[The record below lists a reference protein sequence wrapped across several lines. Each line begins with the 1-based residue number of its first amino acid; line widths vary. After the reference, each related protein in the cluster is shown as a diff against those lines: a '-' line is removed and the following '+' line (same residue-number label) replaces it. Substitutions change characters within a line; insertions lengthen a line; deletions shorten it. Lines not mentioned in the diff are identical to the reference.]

1 MKEKIKQSIKWIFL
15 GRQFQF
21 VLSMVFQLL
30 IMRLLSPKIYGV
42 YALAISSLGFVA
54 MFVSFGFSHSIIQF
68 QNIKSIEKNVLAVTI
83 LQSCA
88 YICLTLPAVFI
99 VRSIYGGQVARV
111 YLYLILA
118 HAVTFISLVFQFAI
132 ERDLDFKKTEIVL
145 AIAKL
150 LSVLTVLGMAWY
162 GFGVYSLVAGF
173 YVKVVMELMIFFKY
187 SNWRYG
193 IGWDREVIRPIV
205 IYASKRFLA
214 RGCGVMMSYLD
225 KLILGLVVPVAYVG
239 AYERAH
245 FIISS
250 VLGLVGQVNARFA
263 YSLLNRIK
271 HDLRKTISLINK
283 GLFINLTLAAVFSL
297 ISLFCLKDLIILFL
311 GDKWVVTAR
320 LIPYFSVYLMG
331 IIPAIFVRQ
340 VFYAAKD
347 PLHIVW
353 GRLMEIA
360 FFILMALLL
369 YKIGKLNNQTMAL
382 NLGVSIAIGAGFL
395 VIVLIR
401 DSLLKFITVI
411 KPILIAA
418 SSAAVG
424 LILTATTDMSP
435 LVNMIII
442 AATYGLL
449 LWKFCLPDFL
459 WFKSYW
465 LE

>member
-30 IMRLLSPKIYGV
+30 IMRLLSPEIYGV
-42 YALAISSLGFVA
+42 YALAVSSLGFVA

-68 QNIKSIEKNVLAVTI
+68 QNIKNIEKNVLAITI

-99 VRSIYGGQVARV
+99 VKSIYGGQIARV
-111 YLYLILA
+111 YLLLILA
-118 HAVTFISLVFQFAI
+118 HSVTFVSLVFQFAI

-150 LSVLTVLGMAWY
+150 LSVLTILGMAWY

-173 YVKVVMELMIFFKY
+173 YVKVILEILIFFKY

-193 IGWDREVIRPIV
+193 IGWDLEVIRPI
-205 IYASKRFLA
+205 IAYASKRFLA

-250 VLGLVGQVNARFA
+250 VLGLVGQINARFA

-283 GLFINLTLAAVFSL
+283 GVFINLTLAAAFALVT
-297 ISLFCLKDLIILFL
+297 LFFLNNLIILIL
-311 GDKWVVTAR
+311 GEKWVVTAC

-331 IIPAIFVRQ
+331 IIPAVFVRQ

-360 FFILMALLL
+360 FFVFMALLL
-369 YKIGKLNNQTMAL
+369 SKIGKLNDQTMAL
-382 NLGVSIAIGAGFL
+382 NLGVATSIGGGFL
-395 VIVLIR
+395 VIILLR
-401 DSLLKFITVI
+401 DKLLNSITII
-411 KPILIAA
+411 KPILIAI
-418 SSAAVG
+418 SAVAVG
-424 LILTATTDMSP
+424 LLLTAITGISP
-435 LVNMIII
+435 LVKMIIV
-442 AATYGLL
+442 AAAYGLL
-449 LWKFCLPDFL
+449 LWKFCRPDFL

-465 LE
+465 RE